1 MHVITSGEPGFNP
14 AEKEGTGQQVALCAR
29 ALRQLWP
36 HIYLRSLFDLTISVP
51 PCNPEISHEKTMS
64 PQILRSGHVRQTC
77 CFIVLEDMSPQ
88 ILRSGHVRQTCC
100 FIVLEDN
107 HTRQKTVCK
116 CCCSALRIRLGGAS
130 QNPHAR
136 CFRSLLMKTKLLPQL
151 LLCPTNQ
158 AEGIKSKISKGEEM
172 EPVSNCPMAPR
183 RFQKY
188 TKWNIQACP

>member
-1 MHVITSGEPGFNP
+1 MPAFTPMHVITLGEPRFNP
-14 AEKEGTGQQVALCAR
+14 AEKEGTGQLVARCAW
-29 ALRQLWP
+29 ALARRQLWP

-77 CFIVLEDMSPQ
+77 CFIVLED
-88 ILRSGHVRQTCC
+88 
-100 FIVLEDN
+100 N
-107 HTRQKTVCK
+107 HTKHSRQKTVCK
-116 CCCSALRIRLGGAS
+116 CCCSALRIKLGGGS

-136 CFRSLLMKTKLLPQL
+136 CFHSLLMKTKLLPQL